1 MLVAEQHRGFPVS
14 KPAGAGAT
22 LDQSIRR
29 ALPPGVELDEREE
42 TLLSA
47 AAEQAD
53 AIAALEKD
61 IKARGHIVDG
71 ARGGKV
77 LNPAVAEARQGRLA
91 LGRLLGGLDLPDS
104 RSLTGLRAAKAANAR
119 WQGREAS

>member
-1 MLVAEQHRGFPVS
+1 VPKAES
-14 KPAGAGAT
+14 AGAALEQT
-22 LDQSIRR
+22 IRE

-42 TLLSA
+42 ALLSA
-47 AAEQAD
+47 AAHQAD

-61 IKARGHIVDG
+61 IDARGHVVDS

-77 LNPAVAEARQGRLA
+77 LNPAVPEARQGRLA
-91 LGRLLGGLDLPDS
+91 LGRLLGGLDLPHS
-104 RSLTGLRAAKAANAR
+104 RSLTGLRASKAATAR